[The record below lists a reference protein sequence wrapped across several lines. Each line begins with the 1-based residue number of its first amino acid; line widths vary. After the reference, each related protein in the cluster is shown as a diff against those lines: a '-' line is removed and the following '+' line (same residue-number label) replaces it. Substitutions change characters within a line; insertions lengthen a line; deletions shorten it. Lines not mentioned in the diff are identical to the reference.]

1 MKFAA
6 SIGKRVALA
15 LACAAGLGL
24 ASPAAQAAWPERT
37 VTIVVPFPAGG
48 NTDTMARLAAEY
60 LGQKLGQAFIVENRP
75 AGGGIVASAQVARA
89 PADGYT
95 LFFASAGQLVIL
107 PMLQE
112 VNYDAE
118 KDFKAVSVFGIG
130 PFVLGVKAS
139 TPAKTLDEFIS
150 YAKAHKEK
158 INAASAGV
166 GSIGHLTAALF
177 AKRAGFEAVFVPYR
191 GGGPALNAL
200 VTGDVDMYF
209 GNASELIS
217 QKDGGKIRV
226 LAVSNEKPM
235 EQLPGVPPVASKFPG
250 FKTSSWNGF
259 LVAKDTP
266 QEIIDTLQKHV
277 VAASKDETI
286 VNRLSALGIEPGG
299 PSGKEFQALIDSER
313 PVYREAI
320 EAAGLKMPH
329 QK

>member
-1 MKFAA
+1 
-6 SIGKRVALA
+6 
-15 LACAAGLGL
+15 
-24 ASPAAQAAWPERT
+24 
-37 VTIVVPFPAGG
+37 
-48 NTDTMARLAAEY
+48 
-60 LGQKLGQAFIVENRP
+60 
-75 AGGGIVASAQVARA
+75 
-89 PADGYT
+89 
-95 LFFASAGQLVIL
+95 
-107 PMLQE
+107 
-112 VNYDAE
+112 
-118 KDFKAVSVFGIG
+118 
-130 PFVLGVKAS
+130 
-139 TPAKTLDEFIS
+139 
-150 YAKAHKEK
+150 
-158 INAASAGV
+158 
-166 GSIGHLTAALF
+166 
-177 AKRAGFEAVFVPYR
+177 
-191 GGGPALNAL
+191 
-200 VTGDVDMYF
+200 MYF